1 MGPFESIGRVTVRHL
16 ADFSASMVFLG
27 ETVVEGLAMLF
38 HPRRFRFGDAMLAF
52 ERAAYGG
59 LPIATGIGFLLGVIL
74 AFQSAAALKMFGVEV
89 FVADLL
95 AITMF
100 QELGPVI
107 TAIILAGRS
116 GSAFAAELGTMK
128 VNEEL
133 DALSTMGLPP
143 VRFLVMP
150 RVFAGVCAMPIL
162 TIFAELAGLI
172 GGAIVLEVMEVPNQ
186 VYWRHVT
193 SSTTAFAILFGL
205 AKGCLFG
212 ALVSIIG
219 CSCGMRTESTS
230 DGVGVSATKAVV
242 GGIVAIAVSDGLLAV
257 ITYVW
262 GLGMK
267 IGVG

>member
-1 MGPFESIGRVTVRHL
+1 MGPFEAIGRATCDHL
-16 ADFSASMVFLG
+16 GDFFASMAILG
-27 ETVVEGLAMLF
+27 ESVVEGLAMIV

-52 ERAAYGG
+52 ERAACGG

-74 AFQSAAALKMFGVEV
+74 AFQSAAALRMFGVEV

-116 GSAFAAELGTMK
+116 GSAFAAEIGTMK

-133 DALSTMGLPP
+133 DALTTMGLPP

-150 RVFAGVCAMPIL
+150 RVVAAVAAMPIL
-162 TIFAELAGLI
+162 TVFAELAGLV
-172 GGAIVLEVMEVPNQ
+172 GGAIVLEAMNVPNE
-186 VYWRHVT
+186 VYWRHVRA
-193 SSTTAFAILFGL
+193 STTAFAVLLGLAKSALFGL
-205 AKGCLFG
+205 LV
-212 ALVSIIG
+212 ALIG
-219 CSCGMRTESTS
+219 CSCGMRTKSTS
-230 DGVGVSATKAVV
+230 DGVGVSATSAVV
-242 GGIVAIAVSDGLLAV
+242 GGIIAIAVTDGLLAV

-262 GLGMK
+262 GIGMK
-267 IGVG
+267 IGMG

>member
-1 MGPFESIGRVTVRHL
+1 MGPFEAIGRVTSERV
-16 ADFSASMVFLG
+16 ASFGASMAFLG
-27 ETVVEGLAMLF
+27 EAVVEALALPF
-38 HPRRFRFGDAMLAF
+38 HPRRFRLGDALLAF

-59 LPIATGIGFLLGVIL
+59 IPISIGIGFLLGVIL

-116 GSAFAAELGTMK
+116 GSAFAAEIGTMK

-133 DALSTMGLPP
+133 DALTTMGLPP

-150 RVFAGVCAMPIL
+150 RIAAAVAAMPIL

-172 GGAIVLEVMEVPNQ
+172 GGAIVLEVMNVPNQ
-186 VYWRHVT
+186 VYWRHVV

-205 AKGCLFG
+205 AKGSLFG
-212 ALVSIIG
+212 FLVALIG
-219 CSCGMRTESTS
+219 CSCGMRTRSTS
-230 DGVGVSATKAVV
+230 DGVGVAATSAVV
-242 GGIVAIAVSDGLLAV
+242 GGIIAIAVSDGLLAV
-257 ITYVW
+257 ITYAW
-262 GLGMK
+262 DIGMK
-267 IGVG
+267 IGVR